1 MAARLYIYSAES
13 SIATEIY
20 ITATPDVSLSLEDQA
35 KEIYSKIARILKEKN
50 ASLFMERI
58 FATSDVTRK
67 VNDIRLKEY
76 GPLDDGV
83 LPSFLVCKP
92 SAETGPFAGV
102 QVHAIIS
109 NQPLEIVDIED
120 KPFGRFFAAQG
131 CKYLSIS
138 GLSVPKLNA
147 PSKQARKMF
156 ELTEQALENFGG
168 DYHCVPRTWMWL
180 GDILSWYNDF
190 NAVRSKFFVERGL
203 LGKGSTQSMPA
214 STGIGLGPDDG
225 GACSM
230 DLTAAIEPREIEYL
244 QAAGK
249 QQCAF
254 EYGSA
259 FSRASRAITPAGETV
274 FVSGTAAIDAAGITT
289 NIGKPKEQIE
299 DTITNIQAVLRDM
312 NCSDDEVVQV
322 MAYCKTPEVETVFN
336 QMTEKPDWPWVIM
349 ICDVCRDNLLFEIE
363 LVALPR
369 KPL

>member
-1 MAARLYIYSAES
+1 MAAKFYIYSAES
-13 SIATEIY
+13 AIATEIY
-20 ITATPDVSLSLEDQA
+20 ITATPDTTIALENQA
-35 KEIYSKIARILKEKN
+35 KEIYSNIARILKEKK

-58 FATSDVTRK
+58 FATSDATRK
-67 VNDIRLKEY
+67 INDIRLKEY
-76 GPLDDGV
+76 GPLDDSV

-92 SAETGPFAGV
+92 SIAAGSFAGV
-102 QVHAIIS
+102 QVHAVIS
-109 NQPLEIVDIED
+109 DQPLEIIDIED
-120 KPFGRFFAAQG
+120 KPFGRFFGSDG

-138 GLSVPKLNA
+138 GLSVPQLDA
-147 PSKQARKMF
+147 PHDQARKMF
-156 ELTEQALENFGG
+156 ELTEQAMEKFGG
-168 DYHCVPRTWMWL
+168 NYQCVPRTWLWL
-180 GDILSWYNDF
+180 GDILSWYDDF
-190 NAVRSKFFVERGL
+190 NPVRSKFFIERGL
-203 LGKGSTQSMPA
+203 LGKDSTMSMPA

-225 GACSM
+225 AACSM
-230 DLTAAIEPREIEYL
+230 DLTAAIEPNEIEYL

-259 FSRASRAITPAGETV
+259 FSRASRATTPAGETV

-312 NCSDDEVVQV
+312 SCSDDEVVQV
-322 MAYCKTPEVETVFN
+322 MAYCKTAEVEAVFN

-363 LVALPR
+363 LIALPR
-369 KPL
+369 KSL

>member
-1 MAARLYIYSAES
+1 MAAKFYIYSAES
-13 SIATEIY
+13 AIATEIY
-20 ITATPDVSLSLEDQA
+20 ITATPDAGLSLEDQA

-50 ASLFMERI
+50 AQLFMERI
-58 FATSDVTRK
+58 FATSDVTRQ

-76 GPLDDGV
+76 DSLDDGV
-83 LPSFLVCKP
+83 LPAFLVCKP
-92 SAETGPFAGV
+92 SGTGSFAGV

-109 NQPLEIVDIED
+109 DQPLEIFDIED
-120 KPFGRFFAAQG
+120 KLSGRFFG
-131 CKYLSIS
+131 TDKCKYLSIS
-138 GLSVPKLNA
+138 GLSVPQLDN
-147 PSKQARKMF
+147 PSDQAGKMF
-156 ELTEQALENFGG
+156 DLTEQALEKFGG

-180 GDILSWYNDF
+180 GDILSWYDDF

-203 LGKGSTQSMPA
+203 LGENSTQSMPA

-244 QAAGK
+244 QAGGK

-274 FVSGTAAIDAAGITT
+274 FVSGTAAINAAGITT

-299 DTITNIQAVLRDM
+299 DTITNVQAVLRDM

-322 MAYCKTPEVETVFN
+322 MAYCKTSEVEKVFN
-336 QMTEKPDWPWVIM
+336 QMAEKPDWPWVTM

-363 LVALPR
+363 LIALPR
-369 KPL
+369 KQL